1 MITVY
6 TPEEVEKISAAGRL
20 TADTLSMLEKAVK
33 PGMSTYELDELA
45 EKFIRDRGGSQPA
58 KAMKA
63 SLPPSVP
70 LLTILLSTESLRE
83 EKFLKKVISFLL
95 ILWYN

>member
-45 EKFIRDRGGSQPA
+45 EKFIRDRGGIPA
-58 KAMKA
+58 
-63 SLPPSVP
+63 
-70 LLTILLSTESLRE
+70 
-83 EKFLKKVISFLL
+83 
-95 ILWYN
+95 

>member
-45 EKFIRDRGGSQPA
+45 EKFIRDRGGIQA
-58 KAMKA
+58 CKGYEGFHA
-63 SLPPSVP
+63 PSVP

-83 EKFLKKVISFLL
+83 EKFLKKVISFPL